1 MSASSEWN
9 TFPLKGRR
17 EGSSAPALLYFLAL
31 VFAIFIGILI
41 FCFIISKRAN
51 PVFLD
56 SQGHPV
62 THVSHH

>member
-1 MSASSEWN
+1 MSAFSEWN
-9 TFPLKGRR
+9 TFSPKVRR
-17 EGSSAPALLYFLAL
+17 EDNSAPALLYFLAL

-41 FCFIISKRAN
+41 FCFIISRRAS

-62 THVSHH
+62 SHASHH